1 MTPTAFLHPFAR
13 PAATAEDFIT
23 IVRGEGAVVWDNA
36 GRSYLDMMAGLWY
49 CNVGYG
55 RAEIADAVADQL
67 RTLGVYHAFERFTP
81 PAAEELAA
89 KISALAHEPGSRV
102 FFTSSGSEA
111 VDSAIKLARLAQAL
125 SGAPE
130 RTIIVSRSP
139 SYHGVTYGGL
149 TATGLEAN
157 QARFGPLVADMV
169 QVDKDD
175 LDAVTALFEAD
186 GDRIAAVIAE
196 PVVGAPGVY
205 PPAPGYLEA
214 LRALCDEHGALLIFD
229 EVICG
234 FGRLGTW
241 WASQHYSVRPD
252 LTTFAKAVTSGYQ
265 PLGGVVVSPAVAD
278 VLSADPAFML
288 RHGHT
293 YSGHPAACAAG
304 LAAIAITE
312 REDLLARAVTAG
324 KHLGDGLR
332 SLEAAGHVAQIRGA
346 GAVFGVGLH
355 PHMQAAAV
363 REALLDEGV
372 IVRPIGADTLA
383 LCPPLVISEAQIERC
398 VTALSTVIP
407 RSMTHTAE
415 SAKKTDLDGGV
426 TDT

>member
-1 MTPTAFLHPFAR
+1 MSTPPAFLHPFAR
-13 PAATAEDFIT
+13 PAATADDFIT
-23 IVRGEGAVVWDNA
+23 IARGEGAVLIDDA

-55 RAEIADAVADQL
+55 RDEIADAVAGQL
-67 RTLGVYHAFERFTP
+67 RTLGAYHAFERFTP

-89 KISALAHEPGSRV
+89 RISALAPEPGSRV

-111 VDSAIKLARLAQAL
+111 VDSAIKLARVTQAL

-130 RTIIVSRSP
+130 RTIIVSRRP
-139 SYHGVTYGGL
+139 SYHGVTYGGM
-149 TATGLEAN
+149 TATGLPAN
-157 QARFGPLVADMV
+157 QTSFGPLVADMV

-175 LDAVTALFEAD
+175 LDALTALFDAD

-205 PPAPGYLEA
+205 PPAPGYLDA
-214 LRALCDEHGALLIFD
+214 LRGLCDEHGALLILD

-241 WASQHYSVRPD
+241 WASQHYGVRPD
-252 LTTFAKAVTSGYQ
+252 LSTFAKAVTSGYQ
-265 PLGGVVVSPAVAD
+265 PLGGVVVSPAVAE
-278 VLSADPAFML
+278 VLAADPAFVL

-312 REDLLARAVTAG
+312 REDLLGRAVSVG
-324 KHLGDGLR
+324 KRLGDGLHT
-332 SLEAAGHVAQIRGA
+332 LVTDGHVAQIRGA

-355 PHMQAAAV
+355 PHTQSVAV
-363 REALLDEGV
+363 RDALLAEGV
-372 IVRPIGADTLA
+372 IVRPIGTDTLA
-383 LCPPLVISEAQIERC
+383 LCPPLVISDAQIDQC
-398 VTALSTVIP
+398 VTALIAVLY
-407 RSMTHTAE
+407 A
-415 SAKKTDLDGGV
+415 LDEGGPG
-426 TDT
+426 T